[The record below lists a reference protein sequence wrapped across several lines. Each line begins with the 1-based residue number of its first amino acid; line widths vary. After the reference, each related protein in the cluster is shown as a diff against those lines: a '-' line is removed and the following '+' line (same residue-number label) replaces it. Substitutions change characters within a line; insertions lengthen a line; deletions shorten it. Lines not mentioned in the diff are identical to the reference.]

1 MYFTTIKNNY
11 VEKLKIYR
19 SQFLKIDYIPQ
30 NKFMQLNILKSTN
43 HNINEL
49 KYTHRSINNCIKKFF
64 HTSFL

>member
-49 KYTHRSINNCIKKFF
+49 KYTHRSINNCI
-64 HTSFL
+64 